1 MSIFFLFVK
10 GKYMAKKLAYQI
22 AISRVRLGSSTE
34 EVAQT
39 QSTTS
44 SVLRPG
50 LSQPRFNLLSE
61 RQAAIQSSCQLIY
74 LSISPTG
81 GDTSTAKMSPSSSKP
96 NHHMS

>member
-1 MSIFFLFVK
+1 
-10 GKYMAKKLAYQI
+10 MAKNLAYQI
-22 AISRVRLGSSTE
+22 AISRVRLGSFAE
-34 EVAQT
+34 EIAQT

-81 GDTSTAKMSPSSSKP
+81 GDPSGAKMSPSSSKP
-96 NHHMS
+96 NQHMT

>member
-1 MSIFFLFVK
+1 
-10 GKYMAKKLAYQI
+10 MAKNLAYQI
-22 AISRVRLGSSTE
+22 AISRVRLGSFAE

-61 RQAAIQSSCQLIY
+61 RQAAIQSSC
-74 LSISPTG
+74 
-81 GDTSTAKMSPSSSKP
+81 
-96 NHHMS
+96 

>member
-1 MSIFFLFVK
+1 MTKNLVYKI
-10 GKYMAKKLAYQI
+10 G
-22 AISRVRLGSSTE
+22 ISGVRLGSAAE

-39 QSTTS
+39 PSTAS

-50 LSQPRFNLLSE
+50 LSQPRVNLLFE

-81 GDTSTAKMSPSSSKP
+81 GDSSTARVSSSPSKP
-96 NHHMS
+96 NQHMS

>member
-1 MSIFFLFVK
+1 
-10 GKYMAKKLAYQI
+10 MAKNLAYQI
-22 AISRVRLGSSTE
+22 AISRVRSGSSAE

-61 RQAAIQSSCQLIY
+61 RQAAIQSSHQLVY
-74 LSISPTG
+74 LNISCTG
-81 GDTSTAKMSPSSSKP
+81 GDSSTDKVSPSSSKP
-96 NHHMS
+96 NQHMS